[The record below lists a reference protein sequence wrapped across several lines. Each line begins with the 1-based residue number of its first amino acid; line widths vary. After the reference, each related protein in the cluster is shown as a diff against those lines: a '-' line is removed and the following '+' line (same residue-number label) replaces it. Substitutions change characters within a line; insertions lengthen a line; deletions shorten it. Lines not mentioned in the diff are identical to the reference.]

1 MSRISKR
8 GNAHLRRIIWLMS
21 VNVVRH
27 NEYFKAYFQ
36 RKRAQGLVYKK
47 AMMSVA
53 HKLLRTIFA
62 MMKKREKF
70 NIDHTFSSS
79 TQNLILHS

>member
-1 MSRISKR
+1 VGLTQAWMNQANTNEPHIQ
-8 GNAHLRRIIWLMS
+8 
-21 VNVVRH
+21 

-70 NIDHTFSSS
+70 NIEHTFSSS
-79 TQNLILHS
+79 SQNLILHS

>member
-1 MSRISKR
+1 
-8 GNAHLRRIIWLMS
+8 
-21 VNVVRH
+21 
-27 NEYFKAYFQ
+27 
-36 RKRAQGLVYKK
+36 
-47 AMMSVA
+47 MMSVA

-79 TQNLILHS
+79 SQNLILHS